1 MIKLYQIE
9 IEGDPFGGSRN
20 GCKAVIA
27 LEELGISYEVNAL
40 DRIND
45 CRPADAPYRQLNPN
59 GVTPTIDDN
68 GFILW
73 ESGAILQYLAKND
86 PKSSLLPSDPK
97 KQALVSQW
105 LAWEGATFAPALLNL
120 FFAMTAEEPDE
131 KTVAAT
137 KDAFLSTLGILN
149 QQLAG
154 QEFICGQY
162 SIADIANGAITPLS
176 FLLGLDLTQFPN
188 IISWLKR
195 LRARPSWQAA
205 GAVMSDMNAGEEQL
219 A

>member
-1 MIKLYQIE
+1 MIKLYHIE
-9 IEGDPFGGSRN
+9 SEGDPFGGSRN

-27 LEELGISYEVNAL
+27 LEELSINYEVNAL

-86 PKSSLLPSDPK
+86 PESSLLPSEPK
-97 KQALVSQW
+97 EQAHVIQW
-105 LAWEGATFAPALLNL
+105 LAWEGATFAPALLNF

-131 KTVAAT
+131 KMVATT
-137 KDAFLSTLGILN
+137 KDAFLSTLAILN

-154 QEFICGQY
+154 KEFICGQY

-195 LRARPSWQAA
+195 LRTRPAWQAA

-219 A
+219 S